1 MTQVNLLPL
10 EVQQRRRTR
19 RQTTMVTSAVAGV
32 MGFLILIFI
41 LQSARLAAA
50 NRQLEEQRA
59 ANGRLQTEINGLTH
73 FEQLKQ
79 SVTEKEGLLAN
90 VLRGEI
96 LWSGVLRDISL
107 VIPRDMW
114 LTSLSGQM
122 QASSTSTTSSTTST
136 PAGGSE
142 GLVGTIQF
150 QGQAFA
156 HTTVADWLTRL
167 ESVEGWL
174 NPWISTSSRAGT
186 GSQVSFSSS
195 VDLSVAATRDGGQ

>member
-19 RQTTMVTSAVAGV
+19 RQTTLVTSAVAGI

-41 LQSARLAAA
+41 LQSARLGAA
-50 NRQLEEQRA
+50 NRQLEEQQA
-59 ANGRLQTEINGLTH
+59 ANGRLQTEINGLSR

-79 SVTEKEGLLAN
+79 AVTEKEGLLAN

-96 LWSGVLRDISL
+96 LWSGVLREISL

-122 QASSTSTTSSTTST
+122 QVSSTSSAANT
-136 PAGGSE
+136 PSGE
-142 GLVGTIQF
+142 GLVGSIQF

-186 GSQVSFSSS
+186 GTQVNFSST

>member
-1 MTQVNLLPL
+1 V
-10 EVQQRRRTR
+10 
-19 RQTTMVTSAVAGV
+19 
-32 MGFLILIFI
+32 GFLILIFI

-50 NRQLEEQRA
+50 NRQLEEQQA
-59 ANGRLQTEINGLTH
+59 ANGRLQTEINGLTR

-122 QASSTSTTSSTTST
+122 QASSTSTSST
-136 PAGGSE
+136 PPVGGE

-156 HTTVADWLTRL
+156 HTTVAEWLTRL
-167 ESVEGWL
+167 EQVEGWL

-186 GSQVSFSSS
+186 GTQVSFSSS

>member
-1 MTQVNLLPL
+1 MTQVNLLPV
-10 EVQQRRRTR
+10 EVQQRRKTR
-19 RQTTMVTSAVAGV
+19 RQTTMVTSAVAGIL
-32 MGFLILIFI
+32 GFLVLILI

-50 NRQLEEQRA
+50 NRELEEQRA
-59 ANGRLQTEINGLTH
+59 ANGRLQTEINGLTR

-79 SVTEKEGLLAN
+79 SVTEKESLLAN

-122 QASSTSTTSSTTST
+122 QASSTSATATT
-136 PAGGSE
+136 PGAE

-167 ESVEGWL
+167 EQVEGWL

-186 GSQVSFSSS
+186 GAQVNFSSS

>member
-10 EVQQRRRTR
+10 EVQQQRKTR

-32 MGFLILIFI
+32 LGFLILIFI

-50 NRQLEEQRA
+50 SRQLEEQQA
-59 ANGRLQTEINGLTH
+59 VNGRLQTEISGLTR

-79 SVTEKEGLLAN
+79 AVTEKEGLLAN

-114 LTSLSGQM
+114 LTSLTGQL
-122 QASSTSTTSSTTST
+122 QVSSTSSASST
-136 PAGGSE
+136 PVGE
-142 GLVGTIQF
+142 GLVGNIQF
-150 QGQAFA
+150 QGSAFA

-186 GSQVSFSSS
+186 GEQVSFSSS

>member
-1 MTQVNLLPL
+1 MTQVNLLPV
-10 EVQQRRRTR
+10 EVQQRRKTR
-19 RQTTMVTSAVAGV
+19 RLTTMVTSAVAGV
-32 MGFLILIFI
+32 LGFLILIFI

-50 NRQLEEQRA
+50 NRDLEEQRA
-59 ANGRLQTEINGLTH
+59 ANGRLQTEINGLTR

-79 SVTEKEGLLAN
+79 SVTEKETLLAN
-90 VLRGEI
+90 LLRGEV

-114 LTSLSGQM
+114 LTSLSGQV
-122 QASSTSTTSSTTST
+122 QVSSTASTST
-136 PAGGSE
+136 PVGE
-142 GLVGTIQF
+142 GLVGSIQF

-167 ESVEGWL
+167 EQVEGWL
-174 NPWISTSSRAGT
+174 NPWVSTSSKAGT
-186 GSQVSFSSS
+186 GTEVTFSSS

>member
-19 RQTTMVTSAVAGV
+19 RHTTMVTSAVAGV
-32 MGFLILIFI
+32 VGFLILIFI

-50 NRQLEEQRA
+50 NRQLEEQTA
-59 ANGRLQTEINGLTH
+59 ANGRLQTEINGLTR

-79 SVTEKEGLLAN
+79 AVTEKEGLLAS

-114 LTSLSGQM
+114 LTSLTGQM
-122 QASSTSTTSSTTST
+122 QVSSTSSSVSA
-136 PAGGSE
+136 PAGAPAGE

-174 NPWISTSSRAGT
+174 NPWISTSSRAGQGT
-186 GSQVSFSSS
+186 QVSFSSS

>member
-10 EVQQRRRTR
+10 EVQQRRKTR

-32 MGFLILIFI
+32 MGFLMLIFI

-50 NRQLEEQRA
+50 NRELQEQQA
-59 ANGRLQTEINGLTH
+59 ANGRLQTEINGLTR

-79 SVTEKEGLLAN
+79 AVTEKEGLLGN

-114 LTSLSGQM
+114 LTSLTGQM
-122 QASSTSTTSSTTST
+122 QASSTSSASSV
-136 PAGGSE
+136 PVGGE

-174 NPWISTSSRAGT
+174 NPWITTSSRAGT
-186 GSQVSFSSS
+186 GTQVSFSSS

>member
-32 MGFLILIFI
+32 IGFLILIFI

-50 NRQLEEQRA
+50 NRQLEEQQA
-59 ANGRLQTEINGLTH
+59 ANGRLQSEINGLTR

-114 LTSLSGQM
+114 LTSLTGQM
-122 QASSTSTTSSTTST
+122 QASSTSTSANA
-136 PAGGSE
+136 PVGE
-142 GLVGTIQF
+142 GLAGTIQF
-150 QGQAFA
+150 EGQAFA

-186 GSQVSFSSS
+186 GTQVSFSSS

>member
-50 NRQLEEQRA
+50 NRQLEEQQA
-59 ANGRLQTEINGLTH
+59 ANGRLQTQVNGLIR

-90 VLRGEI
+90 VLRGEV

-122 QASSTSTTSSTTST
+122 QASSTASSTT
-136 PAGGSE
+136 PAVGSE

-156 HTTVADWLTRL
+156 HTTVADWLTQL
-167 ESVEGWL
+167 ESVEGWA

-186 GSQVSFSSS
+186 GSQVSFTSS
-195 VDLSVAATRDGGQ
+195 VDLGVAATRDGGQ

>member
-10 EVQQRRRTR
+10 EVQQQRKTR

-32 MGFLILIFI
+32 LGFLILIFI

-50 NRQLEEQRA
+50 SRQLEEQQA
-59 ANGRLQTEINGLTH
+59 VNGRLQTEISGLTR

-79 SVTEKEGLLAN
+79 AVTEKEGLLGN

-96 LWSGVLRDISL
+96 LWSGVLRNISL

-114 LTSLSGQM
+114 LTSLTGQL
-122 QASSTSTTSSTTST
+122 QVSSTSSASST
-136 PAGGSE
+136 PVGE
-142 GLVGTIQF
+142 GLVGNIQF
-150 QGQAFA
+150 QGSAFA

-186 GSQVSFSSS
+186 GEQVSFSSS

>member
-19 RQTTMVTSAVAGV
+19 RQTTMVTSAAAGV
-32 MGFLILIFI
+32 LGFLILIFI

-50 NRQLEEQRA
+50 NRELEEQRA
-59 ANGRLQTEINGLTH
+59 ANGRLQTEIGGLTR

-114 LTSLSGQM
+114 LTSLTGQM
-122 QASSTSTTSSTTST
+122 QVSSTSSSTNT
-136 PAGGSE
+136 PGAE

-186 GSQVSFSSS
+186 GTSVSFSSS

>member
-10 EVQQRRRTR
+10 EVQQRRKTR

-41 LQSARLAAA
+41 LQSARLSAAS
-50 NRQLEEQRA
+50 RQLEEQQA
-59 ANGRLQTEINGLTH
+59 VNGRLQTEISGLTR

-79 SVTEKEGLLAN
+79 AVTEKEGLLAN
-90 VLRGEI
+90 VLRGEV

-114 LTSLSGQM
+114 LTSLTGQL
-122 QASSTSTTSSTTST
+122 QVSSTSSASTT
-136 PAGGSE
+136 PGGE

-150 QGQAFA
+150 QGNAFA

-186 GSQVSFSSS
+186 GEQVSFSSS

>member
-50 NRQLEEQRA
+50 NRQLEEQQA
-59 ANGRLQTEINGLTH
+59 TNGRLQSEINGLTR

-79 SVTEKEGLLAN
+79 AVTEKEGLLGN

-114 LTSLSGQM
+114 LTSLNGQM
-122 QASSTSTTSSTTST
+122 QGSSTAGSSPT
-136 PAGGSE
+136 PGGE

-150 QGQAFA
+150 EGQAFA

-174 NPWISTSSRAGT
+174 NPWVSTSSRAGT
-186 GSQVSFSSS
+186 GTQVSFSSS
-195 VDLSVAATRDGGQ
+195 VDLSVAATRDGGR

>member
-32 MGFLILIFI
+32 IGFLILIFI

-50 NRQLEEQRA
+50 NRQLQEQQA
-59 ANGRLQTEINGLTH
+59 ANGRLQTEINGLTR

-79 SVTEKEGLLAN
+79 AVTEKEGLLAN

-96 LWSGVLRDISL
+96 LWSGVLREISL

-122 QASSTSTTSSTTST
+122 QASSTSSTATT
-136 PAGGSE
+136 PGAE

-150 QGQAFA
+150 QGEAFA

-186 GSQVSFSSS
+186 GTQVSFSSS

>member
-1 MTQVNLLPL
+1 MTQVNLLPV
-10 EVQQRRRTR
+10 EVQQRRKSR

-50 NRQLEEQRA
+50 NRQLEEQQA
-59 ANGRLQTEINGLTH
+59 ANGRLQSEINGLTR

-79 SVTEKEGLLAN
+79 AVTEKEGLLAN

-114 LTSLSGQM
+114 LTSLTGQM
-122 QASSTSTTSSTTST
+122 QASSTSSAAST
-136 PAGGSE
+136 PVGE

-186 GSQVSFSSS
+186 GAQVNFSSS